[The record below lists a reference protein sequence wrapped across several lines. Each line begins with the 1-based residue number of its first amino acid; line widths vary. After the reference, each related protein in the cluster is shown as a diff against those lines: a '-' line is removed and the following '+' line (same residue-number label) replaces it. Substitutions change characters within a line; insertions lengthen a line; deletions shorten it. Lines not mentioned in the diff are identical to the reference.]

1 MNELFIEEEDYVS
14 LRDSIDQH
22 GNIDQLDIAKRLE
35 KHELLE
41 FRRIAA
47 HLYKKNRR
55 WRQSIALSKQ
65 DRLFRDAME
74 TAAESRDKE
83 VTEELLRYF
92 IEVGKR
98 ECFAAMLYTCY
109 DLLRP
114 DVVFELAWRHNLK
127 NFAMPY
133 MINLLHEQYHRV
145 CIDALPT
152 IESVFIYMVFFRSNL
167 WVVMWMI

>member
-1 MNELFIEEEDYVS
+1 MVQTNNKAVNSALNELYIEEEDYEA
-14 LRDSIDQH
+14 LRDSIDNH
-22 GNIDQLDIAKRLE
+22 DNIDTLDLAQRLE

-65 DRLFRDAME
+65 DRLFKDAME
-74 TAAESRDKE
+74 TAAESKDRE
-83 VTEELLRYF
+83 VAEELLKYF

-109 DLLRP
+109 DLMRP
-114 DVVFELAWRHNLK
+114 DVVMELAWRHGLSD
-127 NFAMPY
+127 FAMPY
-133 MINLLHEQYHRV
+133 MINMMKEQFTKVR
-145 CIDALPT
+145 T
-152 IESVFIYMVFFRSNL
+152 
-167 WVVMWMI
+167 